1 MTKEELWQIYCRKNP
16 SFAKDGNVTMS
27 AKGLRKLF
35 DTTWD
40 TAYYDGESEE
50 SFVENSAPNF
60 QQDQTSVEFLKS
72 IFGMR

>member
-1 MTKEELWQIYCRKNP
+1 MTKEELWKVYTNKNP
-16 SFAKDGNVTMS
+16 SFNGRGNVTMS

-40 TAYYDGESEE
+40 VAMYDGEEE
-50 SFVENSAPNF
+50 AQDEPRSYHSSSASL
-60 QQDQTSVEFLKS
+60 DSLKS